1 MMDEQ
6 LAVTRETIENARQTV
21 GTMEALKEVG
31 MQNEAAVSAARA
43 AYLNVAAQEKT
54 LLQQIQATENALV
67 VLIGKQMEINLTDE
81 ATTPIFTT
89 NTSYPIEIL
98 ANRPDVKA
106 AEYALKAQMAQV
118 DVARAAFYPQL
129 TISAAAGWTNNV
141 GEIVNPGQMLL
152 SAIGSLVQ
160 PLFNKGQ
167 NRANLR
173 IAKARQEQALVAF
186 NQALLVAG
194 AELSDALT
202 ACQLSSERLAL
213 RQQEVA
219 AAERAYEVSK
229 DVMQNSSSTYLEV
242 LTAQQSFLQSRLSL
256 VSDRFDLVQG
266 KINLFKALGGENIR
280 KR

>member
-1 MMDEQ
+1 MENFCTFA
-6 LAVTRETIENARQTV
+6 LNITI
-21 GTMEALKEVG
+21 
-31 MQNEAAVSAARA
+31 
-43 AYLNVAAQEKT
+43 
-54 LLQQIQATENALV
+54 LLWTKIISFSRRLER
-67 VLIGKQMEINLTDE
+67 
-81 ATTPIFTT
+81 
-89 NTSYPIEIL
+89 L

-129 TISAAAGWTNNV
+129 TISASAGWTNNV

-186 NQALLVAG
+186 YQALLVAG
-194 AELSDALT
+194 T
-202 ACQLSSERLAL
+202 
-213 RQQEVA
+213 
-219 AAERAYEVSK
+219 
-229 DVMQNSSSTYLEV
+229 EV
-242 LTAQQSFLQSRLSL
+242 LTAQQSLLQSLLSL
-256 VSDRFDLVQG
+256 TIDRFDLVQG